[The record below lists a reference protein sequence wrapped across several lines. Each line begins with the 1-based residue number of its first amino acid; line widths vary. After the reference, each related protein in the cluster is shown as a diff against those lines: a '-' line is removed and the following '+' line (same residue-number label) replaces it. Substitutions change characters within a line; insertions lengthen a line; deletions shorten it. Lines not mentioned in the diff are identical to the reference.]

1 MILNLDDLPYLLA
14 IKIIKWCFEHDID
27 RNKCIKLL
35 DILSVGNREGSD
47 EVSWEI
53 EIPDKY
59 LSFLTLKFHEFQL
72 R

>member
-27 RNKCIKLL
+27 RSKCIELL
-35 DILSVGNREGSD
+35 DILSIGSTHKD